1 MGKKREIKMGNN
13 LLSIILNLLSQNGFR
28 YSLEEGEIRFHHKR
42 YDMINDIDIESGE
55 GDGIKL
61 VNR

>member
-1 MGKKREIKMGNN
+1 MGKNREIKIGNKH
-13 LLSIILNLLSQNGFR
+13 LSTILNLLTQNGFR
-28 YSLEEGEIRFHHKR
+28 FSLEEGEIRFHHKR
-42 YDMINDIDIESGE
+42 YDIINDIDIESGE